1 MTAPG
6 GLFALPM
13 PSLTSERL
21 ILRAFVP
28 SDAFD
33 VTRYLSDAAVA
44 RNTLTIP
51 HPYPAGAADEFIAR
65 QAPDWTAG
73 KRAVWAITDN
83 REGAL
88 LGAVGLHFAL
98 AHHKA
103 EVGYWIAAPAWGK
116 GIATE
121 AVRRMIAFGF
131 DELGLHRLDAQ
142 HYVENPASGRVMT
155 KAGMRHEGLMRGV
168 VFRDGI
174 PRDNEL
180 YAILRTDPRL

>member
-1 MTAPG
+1 
-6 GLFALPM
+6 M

-21 ILRAFVP
+21 VLRAFVP
-28 SDAFD
+28 SDASD

-51 HPYPAGAADEFIAR
+51 HPYPAGAAEEFIAR
-65 QAPDWTAG
+65 HAPDWSAG
-73 KRAVWAITDN
+73 KRAVWAITDGVD
-83 REGAL
+83 GAL
-88 LGAVGLHFAL
+88 RGAVGLHFAR

-103 EVGYWIAAPAWGK
+103 EVGYWIAVPAWGK

-121 AVRRMIAFGF
+121 AVRRVIAFGF
-131 DELGLHRLDAQ
+131 DELALHRIDAQ
-142 HYVENPASGRVMT
+142 HYAENPASGRVMT

-180 YAILRTDPRL
+180 YAILRTDPRR